1 LSYLGHVLVENRN
14 GLIVDA
20 MATAADGHAERDAAL
35 LMVHN
40 RWRRGA
46 GIDTLA
52 ADKGYDS
59 HEFVK
64 TMRAMQVRPHVTQNN
79 RNRRSAIDA
88 RTTRRH
94 CQLGEETERLI
105 Q

>member
-1 LSYLGHVLVENRN
+1 VENRN

>member
-1 LSYLGHVLVENRN
+1 MSYLGHVLVENRN

>member
-1 LSYLGHVLVENRN
+1 
-14 GLIVDA
+14 LIVDA

-35 LMVHN
+35 LMVHDQ
-40 RWRRGA
+40 WRRGA
-46 GIDTLA
+46 RIETVA

-64 TMRAMQVRPHVTQNN
+64 TIRALNVRPHVTQNN

-88 RTTRRH
+88 RITRLPGYAISQRKRP
-94 CQLGEETERLI
+94 LIERTFG
-105 Q
+105 